1 MPKGKK
7 AMLGHK
13 IRRLRRQQDLTQAE
27 TAERLG
33 ISPSYLNLLENNQR
47 QVTVDLL
54 LRIGQV
60 FDVDLQSF
68 AEDEGARLIGG
79 LAEVFGDPLFAESD
93 VKRQDVADLANAIP
107 SAAQAVIAL
116 YKAYRETRDSLQL
129 MADPAADHGE
139 APPPPGAPGSA
150 LDEVRDFFHTQGN
163 YFPALEDAAADI
175 WRHGQLEQGALLQGL
190 ADYLDRELTVRVK
203 VMPVEV
209 MGAIRR
215 RYDRHGRRV
224 LLSEMLTPSTR
235 VFQLAV
241 QIGQIQNRALLDR
254 LVAEAGFTSEA
265 AALLGRVG
273 LANYLAGAILMP
285 YEPFY
290 RAATALRYDIEILM
304 QRFEA
309 SFEQVCHRLTTLQQP
324 GSKGVPFFMI
334 RVDHAGNISKRYSA
348 SRLHFARFGGAC
360 PRWNVHDAFA
370 APQQILRQ
378 VSEMPDG
385 ERYFSIARTVA
396 KEGGGF
402 RDPGQTFAVA
412 LGCEIAYAAQLVY
425 ADGIE
430 LDSGDI
436 AVPIGLHCRLCE
448 RPECSQ
454 RAFPPMQHR
463 LVVDENVRGAAAYG
477 FDAG

>member
-1 MPKGKK
+1 MAKGKK

-13 IRRLRRQQDLTQAE
+13 IRRLRRQQELTQAE

-54 LRIGQV
+54 LRIGQA

-68 AEDEGARLIGG
+68 AEDEGARLVGG
-79 LAEVFGDPLFAESD
+79 LAEVFGDPLFTDSD
-93 VKRQDVADLANAIP
+93 VKRQDISDLANAIP

-129 MADPAADHGE
+129 LGDPAADHGE
-139 APPPPGAPGSA
+139 SPPPPGAPGSA
-150 LDEVRDFFHTQGN
+150 LDEVRDFFHQQGN
-163 YFPALEDAAADI
+163 YFPALEDAAAEI
-175 WRHGQLEQGALLQGL
+175 WRQGGLEQGVLQQGL
-190 ADYLDRELTVRVK
+190 TDYLDNELTVRVK
-203 VMPVEV
+203 VMPVDV

-241 QIGQIQNRALLDR
+241 QIGQIQYRTLLDR
-254 LVAEAGFTSEA
+254 LVAEAGFSGEA

-360 PRWNVHDAFA
+360 PRWNVHDAFS
-370 APQQILRQ
+370 APRQILRQ

-385 ERYFSIARTVA
+385 ERYFSIARTAA
-396 KEGGGF
+396 KEGGGY

-430 LDSGDI
+430 LDRGDT

-448 RPECSQ
+448 RVDCSQ

>member
-13 IRRLRRQQDLTQAE
+13 IRRLRRQQELTQAE

-54 LRIGQV
+54 LRIGQA

-68 AEDEGARLIGG
+68 AEDEGARLVGG
-79 LAEVFGDPLFAESD
+79 LAEVFGDPLFADSD
-93 VKRQDVADLANAIP
+93 VKRQDISDLANAIP
-107 SAAQAVIAL
+107 SAAQAVIGL
-116 YKAYRETRDSLQL
+116 YKAYRETRDSQMMLGE
-129 MADPAADHGE
+129 PAADRGE
-139 APPPPGAPGSA
+139 SAPVPGAPGSA
-150 LDEVRDFFHTQGN
+150 LDEVRDYFHTHDN
-163 YFPALEDAAADI
+163 SFPELEEAAGEI
-175 WRHGQLEQGALLQGL
+175 WRQGGLEQGALLQGL
-190 ADYLDRELTVRVK
+190 TDYLDSELTVRVK
-203 VMPVEV
+203 IMPVEV

-224 LLSEMLTPSTR
+224 LLSEMLTSSTR

-241 QIGQIQNRALLDR
+241 QIGQIQYRALLDR
-254 LVAEAGFTSEA
+254 LVAEAGFSGEA
-265 AALLGRVG
+265 AALLGRLG

-370 APQQILRQ
+370 APRQVLRQ

-385 ERYFSIARTVA
+385 ERYFSIARTVS

-402 RDPGQTFAVA
+402 HDPGQTFAVA
-412 LGCEIAYAAQLVY
+412 LGCEIAFAAQLVY
-425 ADGIE
+425 ADGME
-430 LDSGDI
+430 LERGET

-448 RPECSQ
+448 RTECSQ
-454 RAFPPMQHR
+454 RAFPPAQHR

-477 FDAG
+477 FDAS